1 MRGYSAT
8 FKKYDFAD
16 VLFREGDTA
25 KGALFYAFVP
35 DDLSTTDLFLLVPV
49 VGLDSVTRY
58 VLKVSVQ

>member
-1 MRGYSAT
+1 
-8 FKKYDFAD
+8 
-16 VLFREGDTA
+16 VLLREGDTA

-35 DDLSTTDLFLLVPV
+35 GDLSTTDLFLLVPV

>member
-1 MRGYSAT
+1 LRGYSAT
-8 FKKYDFAD
+8 CKKYDFAD
-16 VLFREGDTA
+16 VLLREGDTA

-35 DDLSTTDLFLLVPV
+35 GDLSTTDLFLLVPV